1 MAGKTSG
8 AQLGSWQRACAD
20 VCVFNPFA
28 PSNEQQSLSATYKT
42 HEGKE
47 EAALPWS
54 RTWFVFPTCIYFLL
68 VEGWLRRVLYSLKGS
83 LLSCP
88 RNGTNCTLRP
98 LAGWGV
104 PCVFSVAI
112 FYSMHSRGKILQRS
126 AWFPATNIRD
136 SVQGPF
142 QSLWLSLF
150 FFCFS
155 LYVFDIP
162 RIVFCL
168 MSARFSVIAFLACYN
183 KKICH
188 AKGKLNRSI
197 RILRASK
204 WAVTQPSPWVHLW
217 TIGYLSGKLYLKHN
231 YYKLLVLLS
240 CYFFSPHLQLQFLL
254 LHYMF
259 VL

>member
-1 MAGKTSG
+1 MATHIQTQHPPSVHGRDNNDVIHTSRAKRRQNKRMYTDLWAPLITSHIDHVRNGGKNKWGPARKLTESMCWC
-8 AQLGSWQRACAD
+8 LC
-20 VCVFNPFA
+20 F
-28 PSNEQQSLSATYKT
+28 QSFRSIQWTTISFCHLQTT
-42 HEGKE
+42 WERE
-47 EAALPWS
+47 EETVLPWS

-104 PCVFSVAI
+104 PCVI
-112 FYSMHSRGKILQRS
+112 FYSMHSRDKILQRS

-183 KKICH
+183 KK
-188 AKGKLNRSI
+188 
-197 RILRASK
+197 
-204 WAVTQPSPWVHLW
+204 
-217 TIGYLSGKLYLKHN
+217 
-231 YYKLLVLLS
+231 
-240 CYFFSPHLQLQFLL
+240 
-254 LHYMF
+254 F
-259 VL
+259 VMRKVN